1 MSSGPTTRGTSASGP
16 TVKGPTALVVPMRR
30 VLTIGAVCSLIALP
44 VSAVLGYLFA
54 GVPGA
59 WGALIG
65 MAIPICF
72 FAITAGTAL
81 LTARFGTTTLGMAV
95 LGGWLLKIVLL
106 LVVLAVLREAD
117 FYDRMALFVALL
129 VGTAGSLLIEAYVVA
144 RTRVPY
150 VEPIRLGPE

>member
-1 MSSGPTTRGTSASGP
+1 M
-16 TVKGPTALVVPMRR
+16 VVPMRR
-30 VLTIGAVCSLIALP
+30 MLTIGAVCGLIALP
-44 VSAVLGYLFA
+44 VAALLGYLVA

-72 FAITAGTAL
+72 FAITAVTAL
-81 LTARFGTTTLGMAV
+81 VTAHLGPTTLGIAV

-106 LVVLAVLREAD
+106 LGVLLVLRGTD
-117 FYDRMALFVALL
+117 FYDRMTLFVALL
-129 VGTAGSLLIEAYVVA
+129 LGTAGSLLLEALVVA

-150 VEPIRLGPE
+150 VEPIRVGNE